1 MIHVIAEIEINEGR
15 RDAFLKEFNTVAPVV
30 LNEDGCI
37 EYGATIDTQT
47 EIDRQAPLRNETIT
61 IIEKW
66 TGIDAL
72 QAHLDSEH
80 MATYREQVTNLVAG
94 ATLRILEP
102 T

>member
-15 RDAFLKEFNTVAPVV
+15 RDVFLKEFNKVAPVV
-30 LNEDGCI
+30 LNENGCI
-37 EYGATIDTQT
+37 EYGATIDAQT
-47 EIDRQAPLRNETIT
+47 EIDRQAPLRNETVT

-66 TGIDAL
+66 TGINAL

-80 MATYREQVTNLVAG
+80 MAVYRKQVTNLVAG